1 MSIMSRPYDD
11 IDIASL
17 KAVSGPMLNRPFSV
31 SPVAAAVLN
40 FTMESEYQLFR
51 IETTDRAGVAT
62 AVAAA
67 LAARGVN
74 IECFAGSG
82 LGDEGERRG
91 KFLVIVEADHAY
103 AMVLKKLLRCLEV
116 VSEIS
121 GPQGLSPGELAEWR
135 ARFASL

>member
-1 MSIMSRPYDD
+1 
-11 IDIASL
+11 
-17 KAVSGPMLNRPFSV
+17 
-31 SPVAAAVLN
+31 
-40 FTMESEYQLFR
+40 MEPEYQLFR

-82 LGDEGERRG
+82 LGDEAGGRHGR
-91 KFLVIVEADHAY
+91 FLVIVEADHAY
-103 AMVLKKLLRCLEV
+103 AAVLKKLLHCLEV

-121 GPQGLSPGELAEWR
+121 GPHSLSPQELAEGR